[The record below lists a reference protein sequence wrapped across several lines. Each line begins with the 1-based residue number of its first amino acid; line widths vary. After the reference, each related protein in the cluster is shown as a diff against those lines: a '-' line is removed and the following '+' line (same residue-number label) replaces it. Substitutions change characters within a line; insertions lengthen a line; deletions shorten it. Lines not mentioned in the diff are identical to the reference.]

1 MREFDDKTTWEGG
14 REDCVYTLAVT
25 EAAGVHEKQRKAMSV
40 HVEKWN
46 VIEVARRASEDAIS
60 RANAGVS
67 WADHVLDV
75 AVRGLADEAQH
86 EGKDTGNSPFEKYFP
101 EPPSEV
107 IRMGLEAEIERCE
120 AFEVVAKAI
129 PQSKA
134 LAEKHEAVRK
144 AMESGR
150 TALKRRRD
158 AYTASAQSSLE
169 IAMWKEAAN
178 ATRVSIFVQL
188 QAWGLEHGMDRSYA
202 DRFFPVKSAGKSKSK
217 SKKTSPPTPPTP
229 VTPQ

>member
-14 REDCVYTLAVT
+14 RDDCVFLLAVL
-25 EAAGVHEKQRKAMSV
+25 EAAGAHEKQRKAIAV
-40 HVEKWN
+40 HVERWN
-46 VIEVARRASEDAIS
+46 AIEVARRASEDGIA

-67 WADHVLDV
+67 WCDHLLDTT
-75 AVRGLADEAQH
+75 VRKLADESEH
-86 EGKDTGNSPFEKYFP
+86 ESRSTGDGAFARYFP

-107 IRMGLEAEIERCE
+107 IRMGLEAEIERCAE
-120 AFEVVAKAI
+120 FEVVAKAI
-129 PQSKA
+129 PQSKT

-144 AMESGR
+144 AMEAGR
-150 TALKRRRD
+150 GAIERRRA
-158 AYTASAQSSLE
+158 AYTASAQSSLD
-169 IAMWKEAAN
+169 IAIWKEAAN

-202 DRFFPVKSAGKSKSK
+202 DRFFPAKSAGKSKA
-217 SKKTSPPTPPTP
+217 KKPAPPTPPNP